1 MLLNYNDVDAQTLK
15 LARRVAKRTY
25 TPPETTTTDRD
36 RMILQLASENS
47 LCSNLRG
54 RDGRCL
60 RAYYFSNVCVGAT
73 VVKINRN
80 YKLTNFPSAYP
91 IFICHG

>member
-1 MLLNYNDVDAQTLK
+1 MLLNYNDVQTLK
-15 LARRVAKRTY
+15 LARRVARQRQQNATI
-25 TPPETTTTDRD
+25 DRD

-47 LCSNLRG
+47 LCANLRG

-60 RAYYFSNVCVGAT
+60 RAYYFSNVCVRAT